1 MWKKG
6 AVIILKWVIM
16 KENDTYLKKFME
28 EKQQMRAWSD
38 DQWRF
43 PYLFFSVTE
52 RWAGNANEHLWSTRR
67 DAWFHAACASALL
80 ADSHVNLC
88 FTGIFPLPCLI
99 KYFLLL
105 YMRFFFMLEELC
117 FVFFS
122 SISTIDFAP
131 IFGIQYKAR
140 SMGIVFPNK
149 IYKIIANHKCF
160 L

>member
-1 MWKKG
+1 MKKG
-6 AVIILKWVIM
+6 GCNYFKMSHNEGKWYLF
-16 KENDTYLKKFME
+16 KEIYGGKTTNESMI
-28 EKQQMRAWSD
+28 R
-38 DQWRF
+38 
-43 PYLFFSVTE
+43 FFSVTE